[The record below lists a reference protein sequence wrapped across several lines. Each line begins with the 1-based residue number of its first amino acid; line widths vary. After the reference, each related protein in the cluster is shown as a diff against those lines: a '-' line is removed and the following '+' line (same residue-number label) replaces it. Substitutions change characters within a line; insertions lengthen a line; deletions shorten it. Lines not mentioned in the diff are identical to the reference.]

1 MTVKHITY
9 GPGGYDPTKPNDNV
23 ISIEEVP
30 DEEIEPSPEERL
42 AAVEDA
48 VDLLILD
55 SLGG

>member
-1 MTVKHITY
+1 MSTITTY

>member
-1 MTVKHITY
+1 MKHITY

-23 ISIEEVP
+23 ISVEDVPEEDLV
-30 DEEIEPSPEERL
+30 PSPEDRL